1 MANGLVDKGHGWF
14 RRWFRKV
21 WRVRGGGL
29 YACGFALTFIVLEIG
44 ALADDVL
51 GIGAVFRGQAVEFV
65 IDFLMDSLMNT
76 LKSFMWPVYVVQFAP
91 PWGAIGL
98 GLAFWLFPTTL
109 KKPIER
115 WLFQDEPEV
124 ADEPGSGR

>member
-1 MANGLVDKGHGWF
+1 MAYSVVDKSHGWF
-14 RRWFRKV
+14 RQWFRKV

-51 GIGAVFRGQAVEFV
+51 GVGAVFTGQAIEFFV
-65 IDFLMDSLMNT
+65 DFLKDSLMNT
-76 LKSFMWPVYVVQFAP
+76 IKSFAWPVYVVQFAP

-115 WLFQDEPEV
+115 WLFQDQPEV
-124 ADEPGSGR
+124 ADEPESGR

>member
-1 MANGLVDKGHGWF
+1 MINGFVDKGHGWF

-51 GIGAVFRGQAVEFV
+51 GVGAIFRGQAMAFLL
-65 IDFLMDSLMNT
+65 DFLMDSLMNT

-98 GLAFWLFPTTL
+98 GLAFWLFPATL
-109 KKPIER
+109 KKPIEQ

-124 ADEPGSGR
+124 ADEPESGR